1 MLKPDF
7 VFLSE
12 TVSSQS
18 QLEVL
23 RVRLGFCGKIVVEK
37 IGRSGG
43 LCLLWG
49 DFVDVELI
57 EFSMFHIDVF
67 IDAVG
72 SPSWRFTG
80 LYGQPDAILRK
91 DFWRFLGMLASSYEG
106 PWLCEGDLNEI
117 IVASEK
123 DVAASRPNYLMR
135 NFKQALSDCDLIVL
149 GFSGPKFTWCNR
161 HKDSTFTQ
169 VRLDRMLGNP
179 KWFDLFPSFSVSHLS
194 FWGSDHRPLHVQ
206 INHTNEGIKG
216 HMLLKSR
223 FHYETAWEEDE
234 ECGNIISLA
243 WNSGVGYNFET
254 LATKIANVATN
265 LGRWNTTVFKRHH
278 KDIKKKQKQL
288 KSLDASL
295 SVANLKDYVSLEKEL
310 DVPHYKEEKYWA
322 PRSKQNWLMLEFGQ
336 DNLAGVFQDYFQSI
350 FESGSPTCVDMDL
363 VLNAIVPKVTSRMN
377 DQLTRRYTGEDVR
390 KALFQKNPSKSPGKD
405 GMSAGFYQ
413 KYWDTIGP
421 EVSSV
426 CLRFLNEGGHI
437 KAGVVVRRQEKP
449 KMRLQVEEQKLGF
462 WGTGGGEEST
472 DGYLPK
478 ISVNTTLITLI
489 PKIDDPKHASDFRP
503 ISLCNVLYKII
514 AKSMTNRLR
523 EILGSVISDEQSAFL
538 PGRLITDNS
547 MIDFECVNH
556 LKRRVKSKFGAFAL
570 KLDMSKA
577 YDRVE
582 WSFLCSLMRKLGIH
596 EQWINLVLACISSVG
611 YAFNLNGEIL
621 GKIIPSRGLRQGDPL
636 SPFLFLICAEASVFA
651 CHRFKQLLNWYGKAS
666 GQLVNFSKSAMC
678 FSSQISS
685 SDAADMAAILGV
697 PMVACHEKYLGLP
710 CYAGQ
715 SKKGIFQSLKD
726 RIWNKLFSW
735 KSRSFSAAGKEV
747 LIKSVI
753 QSIPAYSMNLFKLPA
768 SFIKQMHRLCARF
781 WWGGNVD
788 KQKLHWCAWERLCWH
803 KSDGGMGFRDL
814 SLFNQGLLAKQVVR
828 LYSIPDSLVAKVM
841 KALYYPTSSVLTAT
855 SSKKSSFI
863 WRSILWGKELFLSRA
878 RWLIKDGNN
887 VSVYHDRWIPRLNG
901 DRSCSNHFL
910 PEDAM
915 VSSLLLPDDNW
926 NSVLISEAFNLQE
939 ATAILSIPR
948 NHLPITDCVIWHF
961 KSLGFYTVKSGYW
974 QAIRLLGIGQA
985 SGSNGASVIWTKIW
999 QLNIPGKVRQFLL
1012 RGANNWLPT
1021 FSNLCNRGISVD
1033 SLCLFCLKGPETALH
1048 ALWNYDRLSNFR
1060 HTVGNIILVPP
1071 YTRMDIYEFLLNC
1084 LDSLSVTDFGK
1095 LISLAFLDRHLN
1107 ANGGSFPASE
1117 SLRDTPKVHRW
1128 EKPVEGGVKINCDAG
1143 LDHVAKKAGAGA
1155 VFRDFHGMVL
1165 ASSTWSWDHLLD
1177 PTIVEAL
1184 AVYHSILLCSRL
1196 GYLTVVIES
1205 DCAIVVRAI
1214 NSHKIEHSYLGY
1226 IIRDILAYCNS
1237 FHSISF
1243 NFCPRMA
1250 NSVAHSLAKF
1260 ALSLSDDF
1268 VWWPGYPE
1276 CINVVIQ
1283 DDIT

>member
-1 MLKPDF
+1 MLKPYF

-12 TVSSQS
+12 TLSSHS

-23 RVRLGFCGKIVVEK
+23 RVRLGFCGNIVVEK

-43 LCLLWG
+43 LCLMWG
-49 DFVDVELI
+49 DSVDVELI
-57 EFSMFHIDVF
+57 QFSKFHIDVF
-67 IDAVG
+67 IHVVG
-72 SPSWRFTG
+72 SPSWHFTG
-80 LYGQPDAILRK
+80 LYGQPDARLRK
-91 DFWRFLGMLASSYEG
+91 DFWRFLGMLASSYDG
-106 PWLCEGDLNEI
+106 PWLCGGDLNEI

-123 DVAASRPNYLMR
+123 DGATTRPNYLMR
-135 NFKQALSDCDLIVL
+135 NFKQALSDCDLIDL

-169 VRLDRMLGNP
+169 
-179 KWFDLFPSFSVSHLS
+179 S
-194 FWGSDHRPLHVQ
+194 Q
-206 INHTNEGIKG
+206 
-216 HMLLKSR
+216 

-234 ECGNIISLA
+234 ECGNIVSSA

-295 SVANLKDYVSLEKEL
+295 SATNLKDYVSLEKEL
-310 DVPHYKEEKYWA
+310 DVLHYKEEKYWA
-322 PRSKQNWLMLEFGQ
+322 PRSKQNWLKLVFWQ
-336 DNLAGVFQDYFQSI
+336 DNLVGVFQDYFQSI
-350 FESGSPTCVDMDL
+350 FESGSPTYADMDP

-377 DQLTRRYTGEDVR
+377 DQLTRPYTGEDVR
-390 KALFQKNPSKSPGKD
+390 KALFQMNPSKSPGKD

-413 KYWDTIGP
+413 KYWDTVGP
-421 EVSSV
+421 EVSSI
-426 CLRFLNEGGHI
+426 CLHFLNEGGHI
-437 KAGVVVRRQEKP
+437 KGIN
-449 KMRLQVEEQKLGF
+449 
-462 WGTGGGEEST
+462 S
-472 DGYLPK
+472 
-478 ISVNTTLITLI
+478 TLITLI
-489 PKIDDPKHASDFRP
+489 QKIDDPKHASDFRP

-523 EILGSVISDEQSAFL
+523 EILGLVIYDEQSAFL

-547 MIDFECVNH
+547 MIGFECVNH
-556 LKRRVKSKFGAFAL
+556 LKRCVKSKTGAFAL

-582 WSFLCSLMRKLGIH
+582 WSFLCSLMRKLGFH
-596 EQWINLVLACISSVG
+596 EKLISLVLACISSVD
-611 YAFNLNGEIL
+611 YSFNLNGEIL
-621 GKIIPSRGLRQGDPL
+621 GKIIPGRGLRQGDPL
-636 SPFLFLICAEASVFA
+636 SPFLFLICAEGLSALVQRDCVNGTLSGLSCGRIGPQVSHLLFAGDSLFFFKASVCA

-678 FSSQISS
+678 FSSRISS
-685 SDAADMAAILGV
+685 GDAVDMASILGV
-697 PMVACHEKYLGLP
+697 LVVVFHEKYLGLP
-710 CYAGQ
+710 YYAGQ
-715 SKKGIFQSLKD
+715 SKKGLFQSLKD
-726 RIWNKLFSW
+726 CIWNKLFSW

-747 LIKSVI
+747 LIKFFI
-753 QSIPAYSMNLFKLPA
+753 QSIPAYSLNLFKLPA
-768 SFIKQMHRLCARF
+768 SFIKEIHRLCARF

-788 KQKLHWCAWERLCWH
+788 KQKLHWCTWERLCWH

-814 SLFNQGLLAKQVVR
+814 ALFNQALLAKQAAR
-828 LYSIPDSLVAKVM
+828 LYSNSDSLVAKVM

-855 SSKKSSFI
+855 SSKKSSLI
-863 WRSILWGKELFLSRA
+863 WRSILWGKELFLSGA
-878 RWLIKDGNN
+878 RWLIKDENN

-901 DRSCSNHFL
+901 DRSCSNNFL

-915 VSSLLLPDDNW
+915 VSSLLFPD
-926 NSVLISEAFNLQE
+926 
-939 ATAILSIPR
+939 
-948 NHLPITDCVIWHF
+948 
-961 KSLGFYTVKSGYW
+961 GFYTVKSGYW
-974 QAIRLLGIGQA
+974 QAIRLLRMDQA
-985 SGSNGASVIWTKIW
+985 SGPNGV
-999 QLNIPGKVRQFLL
+999 LGLE
-1012 RGANNWLPT
+1012 
-1021 FSNLCNRGISVD
+1021 IS
-1033 SLCLFCLKGPETALH
+1033 LH
-1048 ALWNYDRLSNFR
+1048 ALWNCDRLSNFR
-1060 HTVGNIILVPP
+1060 HMVGNIMHVPP
-1071 YTRMDIYEFLLNC
+1071 YTEMDIYEFLLNC

-1095 LISLAFLDRHLN
+1095 LIVCLWRIWYRRNIFVNEKTTLPDQMVIEWSLAFLDRHLN
-1107 ANGGSFPASE
+1107 ANGGSFHASE
-1117 SLRDTPKVHRW
+1117 SLRETLKVHRC
-1128 EKPVEGGVKINCDAG
+1128 EKPMEGVVKINYDAG

-1177 PTIVEAL
+1177 PTIAEAL

-1196 GYLTVVIES
+1196 GYHMVVIES

-1226 IIRDILAYCNS
+1226 IIRDILSYCNS

-1250 NSVAHSLAKF
+1250 NGVAHSLAKF
-1260 ALSLSDDF
+1260 ALSLSNDF
-1268 VWWPGYPE
+1268 IWWPGYPE